1 MSVGTDSALSAPQG
15 EACQRSWLEARFCFT
30 EGWAEPSDFVVAVVS
45 TAKIPI
51 YPELG
56 SHMVPERERPGLST
70 QRGTTVTMASM
81 SSSRQK
87 MPVAATV
94 KLSPDLGPHQVKS
107 GRRATPSR
115 ALPLASP
122 VQAHSVP
129 HTPTH
134 SRRCAF
140 PMPSETK
147 CTGANCADVLSLNCL
162 VFVCVSKLG

>member
-1 MSVGTDSALSAPQG
+1 MKPFLLSGECRDRFCTQCSRG
-15 EACQRSWLEARFCFT
+15 EACQRSWLEAGFCFT
-30 EGWAEPSDFVVAVVS
+30 EGWAEPSDFVVVVS
-45 TAKIPI
+45 TAKTPI

-56 SHMVPERERPGLST
+56 SHMVPERERPSLST

-94 KLSPDLGPHQVKS
+94 KLSPDLGPHQVTS
-107 GRRATPSR
+107 GRRAAPSR

-122 VQAHSVP
+122 VRAHSVP

-134 SRRCAF
+134 SRQGAL
-140 PMPSETK
+140 PTPSETK
-147 CTGANCADVLSLNCL
+147 CT
-162 VFVCVSKLG
+162 